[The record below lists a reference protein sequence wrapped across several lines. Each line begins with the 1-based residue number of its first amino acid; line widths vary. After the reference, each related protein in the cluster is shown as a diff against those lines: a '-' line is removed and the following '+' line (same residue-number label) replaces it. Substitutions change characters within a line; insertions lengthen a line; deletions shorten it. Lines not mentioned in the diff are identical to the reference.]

1 MRNHPLYKKFKQKV
15 AEAELDIEGVKLID
29 FHTATRLLGERGFGN
44 AFLTNMKS
52 QLIAELQ
59 DQQDE
64 SIKQLFQSKIEALR
78 SKFPDIEVERGREGD
93 KPFITI
99 WLKGKPEYGN
109 DSI

>member
-15 AEAELDIEGVKLID
+15 AEAELDIEGVRLID

-59 DQQDE
+59 EQKDE
-64 SIKQLFQSKIEALR
+64 SSKQLFQSKIEVLR
-78 SKFPDIEVERGREGD
+78 NRFPDFEIERGRID
-93 KPFITI
+93 NKPFITI
-99 WLKGKPEYGN
+99 WLKGKPEVE
-109 DSI
+109 